1 MGDERQDASGAGGRL
16 EGDGH
21 RPVQTGEPDVL
32 LEVPHLKVDELTL
45 DVEDLRANVALQARV
60 LDLLG
65 LDVGADVAL
74 DRVGLTIKGLEA
86 QVLLKVRLDNV
97 AAILDRVMT
106 TIERNPV
113 LLEHLAQGASR
124 AVEEVATGAGDAV
137 SGVGRGV
144 GSAVENVGSG
154 AGALV
159 EEVGVVGESRADG
172 AAPARNDERG
182 AAGEARAEPPAGL
195 AAEDPD
201 HLAAADPDSGRA
213 G

>member
-74 DRVGLTIKGLEA
+74 DRVGLTIKGVEA

-113 LLEHLAQGASR
+113 LLEQLARSASR

-137 SGVGRGV
+137 RGVGRGV
-144 GSAVENVGSG
+144 GSAVEHVGSG

-159 EEVGVVGESRADG
+159 EEVGVV
-172 AAPARNDERG
+172 
-182 AAGEARAEPPAGL
+182 

-201 HLAAADPDSGRA
+201 PLAAAEPDGGRA
-213 G
+213 A